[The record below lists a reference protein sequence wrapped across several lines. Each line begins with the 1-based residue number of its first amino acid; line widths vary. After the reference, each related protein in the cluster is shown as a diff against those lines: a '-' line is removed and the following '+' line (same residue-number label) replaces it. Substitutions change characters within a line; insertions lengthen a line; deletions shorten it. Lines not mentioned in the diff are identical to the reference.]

1 MYTLEQLQK
10 AKDQL
15 IASSINDLA
24 LAEWL
29 ALNTRLEELIKIPEV
44 CEYFELLNQK
54 LPRLYADNKSI
65 QLLQEINLTIRL
77 QNEENSQLKGVNVHG
92 QFY

>member
-1 MYTLEQLQK
+1 MYSLEQLQK

-15 IASSINDLA
+15 IASAINDLE

-44 CEYFELLNQK
+44 CEYFELLHHK
-54 LPRLYADNKSI
+54 LPTLYANSKSI
-65 QLLQEINLTIRL
+65 KLLQEINLTIRL
-77 QNEENSQLKGVNVHG
+77 QNEEDSKLKGVNVHG